1 MNKIETLKHLDDT
14 QRQRETI
21 ETLGQLQRQISQFNL
36 NTQIQPLIDHLN
48 QSLLQLQRMDFSER
62 MEPLLDNLA
71 AAMEPVV
78 EALITLNEES
88 SQHIKQMQQAWTVA
102 ADQSASKINE
112 ANSRAEK
119 IVIKLESDLRSLR
132 DLSTDLSNTSKT
144 ARSASEEVKA
154 SMKHLRMRFISG
166 VVLTGIA
173 TGGLSTVLLLLWL
186 RH

>member
-21 ETLGQLQRQISQFNL
+21 ETLGQLQQQISQFNL

-48 QSLLQLQRMDFSER
+48 QSLLQLQGMDFSER
-62 MEPLLDNLA
+62 LEPLLDNLA
-71 AAMEPVV
+71 AAMAPVV

-88 SQHIKQMQQAWTVA
+88 SQHINQMQEAWKEA
-102 ADQSASKINE
+102 ADQSVNKLIE
-112 ANSRAEK
+112 ANYRAEK
-119 IVIKLESDLRSLR
+119 ITRKLEVDLKSLHE
-132 DLSTDLSNTSKT
+132 LTTVLSNTSKK
-144 ARSASEEVKA
+144 AESAAEAVKA
-154 SMKHLRMRFISG
+154 SMKHLSILFISG

>member
-21 ETLGQLQRQISQFNL
+21 ETLGQLQQQISQFNL

-48 QSLLQLQRMDFSER
+48 QSLLQLQRIDFSER
-62 MEPLLDNLA
+62 LEPLLDNLA

-78 EALITLNEES
+78 EALISLNEET
-88 SQHIKQMQQAWTVA
+88 SQQIKQMQQAWTVA
-102 ADQSASKINE
+102 ADQSVSKINE

-119 IVIKLESDLRSLR
+119 IAKKLE
-132 DLSTDLSNTSKT
+132 TDLKSLHELTTVLWNTSKT
-144 ARSASEEVKA
+144 AKSAAEEVKA
-154 SMKHLRMRFISG
+154 SMKHLRMLFISG

-173 TGGLSTVLLLLWL
+173 TGGLSTVLLLLWM